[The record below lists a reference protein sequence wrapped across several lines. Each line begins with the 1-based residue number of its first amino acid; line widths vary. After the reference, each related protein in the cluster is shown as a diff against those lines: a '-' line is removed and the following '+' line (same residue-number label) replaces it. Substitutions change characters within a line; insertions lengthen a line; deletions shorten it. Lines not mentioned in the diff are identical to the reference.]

1 MIQLVMRPLALL
13 IFFGCAVFSLRADTT
28 TVQTYTYEAQNN
40 PETAYDSPGRRW
52 FSFPPS
58 DNGAVY
64 GKVLMEYSLKCFE
77 DGTAGNLGYAC
88 GEWDYLS
95 YTYLFDHTGLL
106 DSAALQHPL
115 RLLADAPFDTTNIV
129 PYVEGVQDSV
139 WLPAAQY
146 IVDMVLSETVV
157 QPGSVVYTAPLFEPA
172 TGKRAQFLWT
182 AEELAPLQ
190 AGSIDRLFL
199 PVQGAP
205 AARRMDLKWGLTT
218 DSALTGFKDLPHTA
232 YQYGLSPWQFGDS
245 LSIRLSPPIEWDGES
260 NLVLEFAMDDV
271 TSQTDGN
278 EDGWVPVTG
287 MAGGAWTTGGH
298 DGEVDFT
305 APDRVEVDVADL
317 EGLSSEITIE
327 CWVYGDPASQPE
339 NGTLLEGVNAS
350 GQRVVNVHLPW
361 SNGRVYWDCGF
372 DGGYDRI
379 DQQAQTED

>member
-190 AGSIDRLFL
+190 AGSIDRL
-199 PVQGAP
+199 
-205 AARRMDLKWGLTT
+205 
-218 DSALTGFKDLPHTA
+218 
-232 YQYGLSPWQFGDS
+232 
-245 LSIRLSPPIEWDGES
+245 
-260 NLVLEFAMDDV
+260 
-271 TSQTDGN
+271 
-278 EDGWVPVTG
+278 
-287 MAGGAWTTGGH
+287 
-298 DGEVDFT
+298 
-305 APDRVEVDVADL
+305 
-317 EGLSSEITIE
+317 
-327 CWVYGDPASQPE
+327 
-339 NGTLLEGVNAS
+339 
-350 GQRVVNVHLPW
+350 QR
-361 SNGRVYWDCGF
+361 D
-372 DGGYDRI
+372 
-379 DQQAQTED
+379 